1 MVLNNKKQ
9 FYLLIAPAALVLLV
23 MFVIPVIFILFSS
36 FKDGGIANYQTFLLD
51 PFYLGILWNTIKISL
66 ITTIVC
72 LAVGYPVAYFLA
84 RSESKTKNILMI
96 IILFPFLVSSVVR
109 SYGWMVILG
118 KKGLV
123 NQFLLAIGVIDSPIK
138 IMYTSTAV
146 ILGLVHLLLP
156 YMIFSLA
163 GIIQGID
170 SNLEYASE
178 SLGGSRLRTF
188 FQILL
193 PLSAPGILSGSI
205 LVFTLSMTSY
215 VTPRLLGGANFLMIG
230 TMVFQEISINFD
242 WGMASAIS
250 YILLFFILIFLFLFN
265 MLGSR
270 INNRI
275 GGTSHV

>member
-1 MVLNNKKQ
+1 VNNKKR
-9 FYLLIAPAALVLLV
+9 FYILIAPATVVLLV
-23 MFVIPVIFILFSS
+23 MFIIPILFILFTSL
-36 FKDGGIANYQTFLLD
+36 KDGGIENYKIFLSD
-51 PFYLGILWNTIKISL
+51 TFYLGILWNTIRISL

-72 LAVGYPVAYFLA
+72 LVFGYPVAYFLA
-84 RSESKTKNILMI
+84 RSVSKTKSLLMI

-118 KKGLV
+118 NKGLL
-123 NQFLLAIGVIDSPIK
+123 NQFLLATGIVDSTVK

-146 ILGLVHLLLP
+146 IIGLVHLLLP

-178 SLGGSRLRTF
+178 SLGGSRVKTF
-188 FQILL
+188 FHILL

-230 TMVFQEISINFD
+230 TMVFQEISINFN
-242 WGMASAIS
+242 WPMASAIS
-250 YILLFFILIFLFLFN
+250 YILLFFILLFLFLFN
-265 MLGSR
+265 VLGSK
-270 INNRI
+270 INKRI
-275 GGTSHV
+275 GGTTNV